1 MQIHVRAMIRSLF
14 LIVFITGSCFM
25 MAHSPRNGK
34 SARDFV
40 SLAGIWNF
48 KLDPMNVSIPV
59 KGSSFVSRLPETIL
73 LPGST
78 DQAGKGYKTQDMTSI
93 RLTRLFEY
101 SGAAWYEKE
110 NIFIP
115 EGWEDKRI
123 FLFLE
128 RAHWET
134 QVWINGLKA
143 GQGESLSVPHMYDI
157 TPYVKSG
164 EKNSVRIRVDNSLI
178 YDIAYTHA
186 ISAETQTN
194 WNGIIGRIEI
204 QAFDKVHI
212 ADLQVYPK
220 RKENKLLIRAGISNS
235 TGQRVKGEVHI
246 TCRSVKTPGNQS
258 MPEVVI
264 PFEGSDSLIT
274 LTHRYDPVDTLHT
287 WDEFDPFLYEL
298 TYTVIIPDKNY
309 FDEKSVR
316 FGVRDIA
323 TQGTQFIVNDHP
335 VFIRGSVNCCE
346 FPLTGY
352 PPMDYPE
359 WKKVLTVY
367 KEYGFN
373 AVRFHSWCPPEAAF
387 TAADEL
393 GLYLQIENSDWRFTV
408 GENEATNR
416 FYHDEVRRIFET
428 YGNHPSFAFFCE
440 GNELVGKGCVPFL
453 QEMLKKW
460 KSDPRHL
467 YVAASG
473 YPTVEGS
480 DFYVF
485 YGARPQ
491 RWQEG
496 LKGRFNA
503 EPLNTIYDY
512 TDYVRK
518 FTVPMITHEI
528 GQWCAYPDFDQ
539 TSKYVGVL
547 KPYNYEL
554 FREDLRNKNMLGQA
568 HDFHIASGKFQ
579 VIQKKEEF
587 ESYFR
592 TPGFGG
598 YHLLQLN
605 DFPGQGTSPVGVVD
619 VFYAPKPYVTAEEFR
634 NMQRPC
640 LPLLRMEKFT
650 WSQDETFTAKA
661 QIVNFLKNAF
671 NNAMVRWTLQFPDGR
686 IFDEGSFK
694 HIQIPVGTVTDIG
707 EITASLET
715 IADATDLILK
725 ISMDGTDISNEW
737 KIWVYPRT
745 LPEMIPKDVM
755 ITRKWDRKAKA
766 HLEKG
771 GNLLLLADTA
781 KIDSDVQPGFSGI
794 SWNVVWSG
802 TPPNLLGILCDPLHP
817 LFRHFPTEFHSNW
830 QWFDL
835 VRNSKPVILD
845 HSPYAFKPLVQIIPD
860 WNNNRKIGLIF
871 EAKVG
876 KGKLLATA
884 IAFDDILD
892 RSPVARQMYYSM
904 LNYANSPDF
913 RPNETL
919 TFEMIDK
926 LFLQP

>member
-1 MQIHVRAMIRSLF
+1 MFRNLLLVL
-14 LIVFITGSCFM
+14 FITSCCFIDAQPM
-25 MAHSPRNGK
+25 QNGK
-34 SARDFV
+34 HTEESI

-59 KGSSFVSRLPETIL
+59 KGSNFVSKFPEIIV

-93 RLTRLFEY
+93 QLTRLFEY

-115 EGWEDKRI
+115 EGWKDKQL

-134 QVWINGLKA
+134 QVWINGQKVGRA
-143 GQGESLSVPHMYDI
+143 ESLSAPHMYDI
-157 TPYVKSG
+157 SPYIKAG
-164 EKNSVRIRVDNSLI
+164 DMNRVRIRVDNSLI

-194 WNGIIGRIEI
+194 WNGIIGRMEI

-220 RKENKLLIRAGISNS
+220 RKENRLDITAEILNH
-235 TGQRVKGEVHI
+235 TGQAVKGEVRVICH
-246 TCRSVKTPGNQS
+246 SVNTFDKQS
-258 MPEVVI
+258 LPEVII
-264 PFEGSDSLIT
+264 PFEGADSVIT
-274 LTHRYDPVDTLHT
+274 LSHQYDPGVQLYT
-287 WDEFDPFLYEL
+287 WDEYDPYLYKLEYAI
-298 TYTVIIPDKNY
+298 TISDKGY
-309 FDEKSVR
+309 YDKKAVR
-316 FGVRDIA
+316 FGVRDLA
-323 TQGTQFIVNDHP
+323 TRGTQFIVNDNP
-335 VFIRGSVNCCE
+335 TFMRGAVNSCE

-352 PPMDYPE
+352 PPMDYNE
-359 WKKVLTVY
+359 WKRVLTIY

-373 AVRFHSWCPPEAAF
+373 CIRFHSWCPPKAAF
-387 TAADEL
+387 VAADEL
-393 GLYLQIENSDWRFTV
+393 GLYLQVENPDWRFTV
-408 GENEATNR
+408 GEDEAINR
-416 FYHDEVRRIFET
+416 FYFAEARRIFKE

-440 GNELVGKGCVPFL
+440 GNELVGKGVVPFL
-453 QEMLKKW
+453 QEMLKQW
-460 KSDPRHL
+460 KTDPRHL

-480 DFYVF
+480 DFYEF

-503 EPLNTIYDY
+503 QPLNTLYDY
-512 TDYVRK
+512 SDYVSK
-518 FTVPMITHEI
+518 FTIPMITHEI

-539 TSKYVGVL
+539 VSKYVGVL

-554 FREDLRNKNMLGQA
+554 FREDLRNKKMLDQVQ
-568 HDFHIASGKFQ
+568 DFHIASGKFQ

-619 VFYAPKPYVTAEEFR
+619 VFYDPKPYVTAEEFK
-634 NMQRPC
+634 NIQNPC
-640 LPLLRMEKFT
+640 MPLLRVEKFT
-650 WSQDETFTAKA
+650 WTNEEMFTAKA
-661 QIVNFLKNAF
+661 QVTNFLKKEFQDAVVSW
-671 NNAMVRWTLQFPDGR
+671 ALRFPDGR
-686 IFDEGSFK
+686 IYAQGSFTDVN
-694 HIQIPVGTVTDIG
+694 IPVGVVADIG
-707 EITASLET
+707 EISLSLIDIKE
-715 IADATDLILK
+715 ATDLIVN
-725 ISMDGTDISNEW
+725 IYIEGTDIFNEW
-737 KIWVYPRT
+737 KIWVYPHT
-745 LPEMIPKDVM
+745 LPEVTPKNVL
-755 ITRKWDRKAKA
+755 ITRQWDKKAKA
-766 HLEKG
+766 YLSKG
-771 GNLLLLADTA
+771 GNVLLMADTA
-781 KIDSDVQPGFSGI
+781 KVKSDVPSGFSGI
-794 SWNVVWSG
+794 SWNAVWSG
-802 TPPNLLGILCDPLHP
+802 TPPNTLGILCDPDYAI
-817 LFRHFPTEFHSNW
+817 FKHFPTEFHSNW

-835 VRNSKPVILD
+835 VRNSKPVVLD
-845 HSPYAFKPLVQIIPD
+845 HTPYAFRPLVQIIPD

-871 EAKVG
+871 EAKVE
-876 KGKLLATA
+876 KGKLLATT
-884 IAFDDILD
+884 IAFDEIME

-904 LNYANSPDF
+904 VHYMNSTEFSPDEVLTVEMVDKIF
-913 RPNETL
+913 DPDTL
-919 TFEMIDK
+919 S
-926 LFLQP
+926 Q